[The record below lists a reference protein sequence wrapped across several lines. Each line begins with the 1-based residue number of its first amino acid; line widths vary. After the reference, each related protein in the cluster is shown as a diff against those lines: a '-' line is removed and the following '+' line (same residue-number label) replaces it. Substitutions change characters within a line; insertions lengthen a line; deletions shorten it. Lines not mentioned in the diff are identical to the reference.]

1 VIAVVPVAFYVR
13 EHISM
18 TERFLKALEMEVPF
32 VGVYHNGGPLADEG
46 AAMLKTTTA
55 VVHNAEDWPFYR
67 MWNRGIGWAGMSSP
81 VCLVLNNDIEW
92 EPGEL
97 RKLWMT
103 LDNAPDDVAAVTVNA
118 NKHLGHCFAI
128 RPGLAPTIDERYKT
142 WWGDNELGLLIR
154 QAGNHIWT
162 KELDVRHPRI
172 QSTTDHIP
180 GIREMRLAD
189 EILFR
194 EKWG

>member
-55 VVHNAEDWPFYR
+55 VVHNATNWPFYR

-92 EPGEL
+92 EPGAL
-97 RKLWMT
+97 RKLWMA
-103 LDNAPDDVAAVTVNA
+103 LENAEDNIAAVTVNP

-128 RPGLAPTIDERYKT
+128 RPALAPRIDERYHT
-142 WWGDNELGLLIR
+142 WFGDNELVALIR
-154 QAGNHIWT
+154 QNGHEILSA
-162 KELDVRHPRI
+162 ELDVRHPRI
-172 QSTTDHIP
+172 QTTTDHVP
-180 GIREMRLAD
+180 GIREMRQQD
-189 EILFR
+189 EHLFW